1 MRLTLKAKTT
11 FLILV
16 IAIIFSGTS
25 ITISNGIITRV
36 VDSNYREKAENLA
49 RTVAMMVDNNAA
61 AKLKADIHD
70 VYINTPVKVTSDD
83 WGSDAFN
90 HYIERFGVIQKG
102 RVYKSLYN
110 TLHFALIANR
120 VDSVYLLF
128 VEPKFKHCVYM
139 LDASEDPCP
148 PGCIDSL
155 TINTDNLRVIEH
167 PEIGFPPYITNT
179 KEYGWLVTAGAPLY
193 DKDGDVLCYAMVDI
207 SMEEVR
213 RLKVNF
219 TLSLALVLLTLT
231 IIICVIAIIIVNH
244 TLTKPIS
251 MISNAAV
258 QYCHE
263 ATDAEQDGFSKLDI
277 RTGDEIE
284 ELSESMK
291 QMEHDLN
298 NHIRTILDTTHELTL
313 TRKKADEMTALAH
326 KDGLTGL
333 RNKVAYDKE
342 VLRLQ
347 NSIDNGK
354 AAFGIAMIDLNF
366 LKKIN
371 DSFGHDKG
379 NIAIR
384 TLCRIVCDIYDHS
397 PVFRIGGDEFV
408 VILENSDLQNS
419 AELEGIFKNHIAEL
433 QKNLALSTW
442 ERVSAAIGIAIFD
455 PAGDKTVEDVFKRAD
470 NLMYENK
477 RAVKGN
483 RLV

>member
-1 MRLTLKAKTT
+1 MRLNLKAKTT
-11 FLILV
+11 FLILI
-16 IAIIFSGTS
+16 IALILSGTS
-25 ITISNGIITRV
+25 ITISHVIISKIV
-36 VDSNYREKAENLA
+36 NENYRDKAENLA
-49 RTVAMMVDNNAA
+49 NTVALMVDANAA
-61 AKLKADIHD
+61 ARLKHEVMEIYDSIP
-70 VYINTPVKVTSDD
+70 NKVTSEE

-90 HYIERFGVIQKG
+90 AYVANYSGINKG

-110 TLHFALIANR
+110 TLHFALIANK
-120 VDSVYLLF
+120 VDSVYIYAVDPVL
-128 VEPKFKHCVYM
+128 KNTIYI

-148 PGCIDSL
+148 IGCIDPL
-155 TINTDNLRVIEH
+155 GWNEVNLRLIEH
-167 PEIGFPPYITNT
+167 PEIGFPSFITNT
-179 KEYGWLVTAGAPLY
+179 KEYGWLVTAGVPLF
-193 DKDGDVLCYAMVDI
+193 DKEGDVSCYAMVDI
-207 SMEEVR
+207 SMEEIKKRQRDFILLVAGI
-213 RLKVNF
+213 LTAI
-219 TLSLALVLLTLT
+219 TLV
-231 IIICVIAIIIVNH
+231 ICVLAIFIVNH
-244 TLTKPIS
+244 TVTKPIS

-263 ATDAEQDGFSKLDI
+263 ATDAERDGFSKLDI

-284 ELSESMK
+284 DLSESMK

-333 RNKVAYDKE
+333 RNKVSYDKE

-347 NSIDNGK
+347 RGIENGK
-354 AAFGIAMIDLNF
+354 ADFGIAMIDLNF

-379 NIAIR
+379 NIAIK
-384 TLCRIVCDIYDHS
+384 TLCSIVCDIYDHS

-408 VILENSDLQNS
+408 VILEKSDLKNS
-419 AELEGIFKNHIAEL
+419 AELEETFKKHIADL

-455 PAGDKTVEDVFKRAD
+455 PTLDMTVEDVFKRAD

-477 RAVKGN
+477 RHMKVEQIF
-483 RLV
+483 